1 MTPREYIAFLQ
12 VAGKLKDHTR
22 HSVSARGREESVAE
36 HSWRTALMAM
46 LLAGE
51 ADGVDL
57 PKVVQMCILHA
68 LGEAVTGDIPS
79 FEKTQADALREH
91 AALFRLLDKLPE
103 PLSTQWR
110 ALFLEMEQQQTPEAK
125 LYKALD
131 KLEAVLQHNEAP
143 LSSWIALEYDL
154 NQRYG
159 LAEAAQTLPF
169 IQAVR
174 ALAVEDTLQKIQ
186 MESKEQITE
195 DR

>member
-22 HSVSARGREESVAE
+22 HSVSARGRKESVAE

-57 PKVVQMCILHA
+57 PKVVQMCILHD

>member
-57 PKVVQMCILHA
+57 PKVVQMCILHD

-91 AALFRLLDKLPE
+91 AALFRLLD
-103 PLSTQWR
+103 
-110 ALFLEMEQQQTPEAK
+110 
-125 LYKALD
+125 
-131 KLEAVLQHNEAP
+131 
-143 LSSWIALEYDL
+143 
-154 NQRYG
+154 
-159 LAEAAQTLPF
+159 
-169 IQAVR
+169 
-174 ALAVEDTLQKIQ
+174 
-186 MESKEQITE
+186 
-195 DR
+195 